1 MIYCPYMGI
10 VTSLTFLLFL
20 RFLKN
25 IEILQKFMK
34 LVSEKVGNKTKSHNS
49 EFRLASDC
57 SSVVVLKEVSQEI
70 KNYSYDLIQKGIHYT
85 SFAFLCFIQNYKNFT
100 LNSNLIILIQCV
112 LLKPIKFTPLKECWL
127 SITLLFY

>member
-1 MIYCPYMGI
+1 MIYCPYMGVI
-10 VTSLTFLLFL
+10 TSLTFLLFL

-25 IEILQKFMK
+25 IEIFQKAYE
-34 LVSEKVGNKTKSHNS
+34 VSEKVGNKTKSHNS

-70 KNYSYDLIQKGIHYT
+70 KNQSYDLIQKGIHYT

-100 LNSNLIILIQCV
+100 LNSNVIILIQCV
-112 LLKPIKFTPLKECWL
+112 LLKPIKFTPLKQCWL

>member
-1 MIYCPYMGI
+1 MGI

-57 SSVVVLKEVSQEI
+57 SSGCLEGSESG
-70 KNYSYDLIQKGIHYT
+70 N
-85 SFAFLCFIQNYKNFT
+85 
-100 LNSNLIILIQCV
+100 
-112 LLKPIKFTPLKECWL
+112 
-127 SITLLFY
+127 